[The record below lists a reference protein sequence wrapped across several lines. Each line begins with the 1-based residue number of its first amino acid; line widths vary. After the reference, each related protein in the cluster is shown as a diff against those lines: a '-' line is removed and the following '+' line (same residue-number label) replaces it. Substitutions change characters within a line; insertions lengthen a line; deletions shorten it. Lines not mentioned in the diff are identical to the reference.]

1 MPIAAALTEI
11 EALKTALDEV
21 CDQLMAQAEA
31 GLALTANPGADA
43 AQLTP
48 IFSEILSL
56 CAFQDLAGQ
65 RLERLTAALSGASVD
80 TRPDAH
86 LLNGPA
92 NAGGLDQ
99 SAADALFANEGTLPG
114 ETKP

>member
-21 CDQLMAQAEA
+21 CDQLMVQAEA
-31 GLALTANPGADA
+31 GLDLTANPSADA
-43 AQLTP
+43 TQLTA

-65 RLERLTAALSGASVD
+65 RLNRMAAALSGASID

-99 SAADALFANEGTLPG
+99 SSADALFADEGALPG
-114 ETKP
+114 EATP